1 MECVSKENLHH
12 MIYTDDTDKA
22 NNDDKRQSRQLPEI
36 MVLYLQ
42 AIIGAVHLHDP
53 AHLMQA

>member
-1 MECVSKENLHH
+1 MECVSKENLQP

-22 NNDDKRQSRQLPEI
+22 NNEDKRQSRQLPEI
-36 MVLYLQ
+36 VVLYLQ
-42 AIIGAVHLHDP
+42 TIIGAVHLYDP